1 MLYEQH
7 LPLTQPYN
15 EKQLKQKQRYDE
27 SFYRLRKKQKDTID
41 KRLSRIL
48 EYINRTNEKDLQTI
62 AYHIGVS
69 VATIRVDMKR
79 LHLDIE
85 RGKLV

>member
-15 EKQLKQKQRYDE
+15 EKQVKQKQRYNE
-27 SFYRLRKKQKDTID
+27 SFGRLRQKQKATID
-41 KRLSRIL
+41 KRLSIIL
-48 EYINRTNEKDLQTI
+48 EYINSTNEKDITI
-62 AYHIGVS
+62 IANHIGVS
-69 VATIRVDMKR
+69 VSTIRSDMKR

>member
-1 MLYEQH
+1 MLYEQN

-15 EKQLKQKQRYDE
+15 EKQAKQKQRFDE
-27 SFYRLRKKQKDTID
+27 SFGRVRQKQKSTID

-48 EYINRTNEKDLQTI
+48 EYINRTNEKDLQVI
-62 AYHIGVS
+62 AYHIGIS
-69 VATIRVDMKR
+69 LSTIRADMKR
-79 LHLDIE
+79 LHLEIE

>member
-15 EKQLKQKQRYDE
+15 EKQVKQKQRYDE
-27 SFYRLRKKQKDTID
+27 SFGRLRKKQKATID

-48 EYINRTNEKDLQTI
+48 EYINRTNEKDLKII
-62 AYHIGVS
+62 AQYIGVS
-69 VATIRVDMKR
+69 GTTIRSDIKR
-79 LHLDIE
+79 LGLEIE

>member
-7 LPLTQPYN
+7 LPLTQPYH
-15 EKQLKQKQRYDE
+15 EKQVKQKQRFDE
-27 SFYRLRKKQKDTID
+27 SFGRLRQKQKATID
-41 KRLSRIL
+41 WRLSRIL
-48 EYINRTNEKDLQTI
+48 EYINRTNEKDITI
-62 AYHIGVS
+62 IADYVGVS
-69 VATIRVDMKR
+69 LSTIRVDMKR

>member
-15 EKQLKQKQRYDE
+15 EKQLKQKQHYDE
-27 SFYRLRKKQKDTID
+27 SFGRLRQKQKAMID

-48 EYINRTNEKDLQTI
+48 EFINRTNEKDLKTI

-69 VATIRVDMKR
+69 GTTIRSDMKR

>member
-7 LPLTQPYN
+7 LPVSQPYN
-15 EKQLKQKQRYDE
+15 EKQVKQKQRFDE
-27 SFYRLRKKQKDTID
+27 SFGRLRQKQKATID

-48 EYINRTNEKDLQTI
+48 EYINRTNEKDLQVI

-69 VATIRVDMKR
+69 LSTIRADMKR

>member
-1 MLYEQH
+1 MLYEQN
-7 LPLTQPYN
+7 LPLTRAYN
-15 EKQLKQKQRYDE
+15 EKQAKQKQRFDE
-27 SFYRLRKKQKDTID
+27 SFKRLRQKQKATID

-48 EYINRTNEKDLQTI
+48 KYINHTNEKDIQVI

-69 VATIRVDMKR
+69 MSTIRADVKR

>member
-7 LPLTQPYN
+7 LPLTRPYN
-15 EKQLKQKQRYDE
+15 ENQVKQKQRFDE
-27 SFYRLRKKQKDTID
+27 SFGRLRQKQKATID
-41 KRLSRIL
+41 ERLSRIL
-48 EYINRTNEKDLQTI
+48 EYINRTNEKDLQII
-62 AYHIGVS
+62 ADHIGVS
-69 VATIRVDMKR
+69 GTTIRADMKR

>member
-27 SFYRLRKKQKDTID
+27 SFGRLRKKQKATID

-48 EYINRTNEKDLQTI
+48 EYINHTNEKDLKII
-62 AYHIGVS
+62 AHHIGVS
-69 VATIRVDMKR
+69 GTTIRSDIKR
-79 LHLDIE
+79 LGLEIE

>member
-1 MLYEQH
+1 MIYEQN

-15 EKQLKQKQRYDE
+15 EKQAKQKHRFDE
-27 SFYRLRKKQKDTID
+27 SFGRLRQKQKDTID

-48 EYINRTNEKDLQTI
+48 EYINRTNEKDLQVI

-69 VATIRVDMKR
+69 LSTIRADMKR

>member
-1 MLYEQH
+1 MLYEQN
-7 LPLTQPYN
+7 LPLTQAYN
-15 EKQLKQKQRYDE
+15 EKQVKQKQRYNE
-27 SFYRLRKKQKDTID
+27 SFGRLRTKQKATID

-48 EYINRTNEKDLQTI
+48 EYINRTNEKDITI
-62 AYHIGVS
+62 IADYIGVS
-69 VATIRVDMKR
+69 LSTIRVDMKR

>member
-15 EKQLKQKQRYDE
+15 EKQVKQKQRYDE
-27 SFYRLRKKQKDTID
+27 SFGRLRKKQKAAID

-48 EYINRTNEKDLQTI
+48 EYINRTNEKDLKII
-62 AYHIGVS
+62 AQYIGVS
-69 VATIRVDMKR
+69 GTTIRADMKR

>member
-7 LPLTQPYN
+7 LPLIQPYN

-27 SFYRLRKKQKDTID
+27 SFGRLRQKQKATID

-48 EYINRTNEKDLQTI
+48 EYINCTNEKDLKII
-62 AYHIGVS
+62 AQYIGVS
-69 VATIRVDMKR
+69 GTTIRSDIKR
-79 LHLDIE
+79 LGLEIE

>member
-27 SFYRLRKKQKDTID
+27 SFGRLRKKQKVTID

-48 EYINRTNEKDLQTI
+48 EYINRTNEKDLKII
-62 AYHIGVS
+62 ARYIGVS
-69 VATIRVDMKR
+69 GTTLRSDIKR
-79 LHLDIE
+79 LGLEIE
-85 RGKLV
+85 RGKLL

>member
-1 MLYEQH
+1 MLYEQN

-15 EKQLKQKQRYDE
+15 EKQAKQKQRFDE
-27 SFYRLRKKQKDTID
+27 SFGRLRQKQKSTID

-48 EYINRTNEKDLQTI
+48 EYINRTNEKDLQVI
-62 AYHIGVS
+62 AYHIDIS
-69 VATIRVDMKR
+69 LSTIRADMKR
-79 LHLDIE
+79 LHLEIE